1 MSLSSDSSSS
11 SSSAKREEVV
21 KSHANERVSE
31 LRARVAEAFK
41 AAKADDVTMSFAEK
55 ELDSD
60 LDSRFVGS
68 LSSVDLSPVEISAVR
83 KAGASSSSSSTSTA
97 LVLFNEMPDSQAG
110 ASTSS
115 SASASFSGMSQ
126 SNHSLTD
133 FDQQGGA
140 SGRAVVLD

>member
-1 MSLSSDSSSS
+1 MRTFTNRVTMSLSSDSSSS

-83 KAGASSSSSSTSTA
+83 KAGASSSSSSSSTSTA
-97 LVLFNEMPDSQAG
+97 LVLFQEMPDSQAAG
-110 ASTSS
+110 TSTSA
-115 SASASFSGMSQ
+115 SASASFSGMACITFSRK
-126 SNHSLTD
+126 LL
-133 FDQQGGA
+133 F
-140 SGRAVVLD
+140 

>member
-83 KAGASSSSSSTSTA
+83 KAGASSSSSSSTSTA
-97 LVLFNEMPDSQAG
+97 LVLFQEMPDSQAAG
-110 ASTSS
+110 TSTSA
-115 SASASFSGMSQ
+115 SASASFSGMAC
-126 SNHSLTD
+126 TIT
-133 FDQQGGA
+133 F
-140 SGRAVVLD
+140 